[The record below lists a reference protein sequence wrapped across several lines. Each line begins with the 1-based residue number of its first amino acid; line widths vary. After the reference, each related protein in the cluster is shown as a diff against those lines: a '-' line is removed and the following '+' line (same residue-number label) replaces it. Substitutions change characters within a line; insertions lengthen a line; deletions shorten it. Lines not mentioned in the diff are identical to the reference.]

1 GGCARSALPSQVL
14 VGGDAAVGE
23 GDDAVGALGGVPL
36 MGDHHDG
43 LVELVHAQPQE
54 VEHLLGGAGVEV
66 AGGLVGEDDRGGGDQ
81 GAGDRDALHLAAGE
95 LRGEVREPVGDAEG
109 GGDRLQP
116 CPVRA
121 RAGELERQQDV
132 LLGRQHRQQV
142 EGLEDEA
149 DLLPPQLGE
158 RIVAEGGDLGAVQQD
173 RTGVDHVEPGED
185 VQQRG
190 LAGAGGTHDRREGAA
205 GDVEVHRI
213 QGGDGTGAGAV
224 GPGDAAGDDG
234 GGGAVRG

>member
-1 GGCARSALPSQVL
+1 
-14 VGGDAAVGE
+14 E
-23 GDDAVGALGGVPL
+23 GDDAVGAIGGGPL
-36 MGDHHDG
+36 MGEHQGG
-43 LVELVHAQPQE
+43 LVELAHAQPQE
-54 VEHLLGGAGVEV
+54 VEHLLGGAGVGG
-66 AGGLVGEDDRGGGDQ
+66 AGGRVGGDDRGGGDE
-81 GAGDRDALHLAAGE
+81 GAGVGDRLRLAAGE
-95 LRGEVREPVGDAEG
+95 LRGEVQAPSGGAEG
-109 GGDRLQP
+109 GGARLQP

-121 RAGELERQQDV
+121 RAGEIERQKDV
-132 LLGRQHRQQV
+132 LLGGQHRQQV
-142 EGLEDEA
+142 EGLEVEA